1 MTSLIDVIF
10 LLLLFFMLS
19 STFSRFSEVEIA
31 AAGGGGT
38 VADTSPFFLRL
49 EAEKLSLNGQPQTL
63 ETLPAAFAARDTDVV
78 TMSVLISLRDG
89 VNAQRLTDL
98 LVVLRGVQGV
108 QVTVLGAS

>member
-31 AAGGGGT
+31 AAGGGAAPSDET
-38 VADTSPFFLRL
+38 PLFLRL
-49 EAEKLSLNGQPQTL
+49 APDSLSLNGQSETL
-63 ETLPAAFAARDTDVV
+63 ETLPAALEGRDDTAV
-78 TMSVLISLRDG
+78 TPVLISLREG
-89 VNAQRLTDL
+89 VNAQRLTDV
-98 LVVLRGVQGV
+98 LVVLGRVRGV